1 MAAATDSSKGRR
13 PVGAMRRRLLL
24 EAPVELPDGAGGS
37 LRAFETAAAVWAQV
51 EWLSGD
57 ERWQGGRPEQRVS
70 HRITLRW
77 RAGVDAGQR
86 LRDGAQ
92 IFDIR
97 AVGDPDGGRR
107 RLVCLVEE
115 ITS

>member
-1 MAAATDSSKGRR
+1 MAREISIAR
-13 PVGAMRRRLLL
+13 PVGALRRRLLL
-24 EAPVELPDGAGGS
+24 EAPAEMSDGAGGQFRS
-37 LRAFETAAAVWAQV
+37 FQTIAAVWAQV

-57 ERWQGGRPEQRVS
+57 ERWRGGRPEQVAS

-86 LRDGAQ
+86 LRDGEQ
-92 IFDIR
+92 VFDIR

-115 ITS
+115 VSR

>member
-1 MAAATDSSKGRR
+1 MLRETSKGRR
-13 PVGAMRRRLLL
+13 PVGALRCRLLL
-24 EAPVELPDGAGGS
+24 EAPVETADGAGGQ
-37 LRAFETAAAVWAQV
+37 LRSFETVAAVWAQV

-57 ERWQGGRPEQRVS
+57 ERWRGERPEQAAS

-86 LRDGAQ
+86 LRAGDQ

-97 AVGDPDGGRR
+97 TAGDPDGGRR
-107 RLVCLVEE
+107 RLVCLAEE
-115 ITS
+115 VSR

>member
-1 MAAATDSSKGRR
+1 MASETFKRR

-24 EAPVELPDGAGGS
+24 EAPVGTPDGAGGVIRS
-37 LRAFETAAAVWAQV
+37 FETVAAVWAQV
-51 EWLSGD
+51 EWLSGQ
-57 ERWQGGRPEQRVS
+57 ERWRAGRPEQAAS

-86 LRDGAQ
+86 LRDGEQ
-92 IFDIR
+92 SFDIR
-97 AVGDPDGGRR
+97 AVADPDGGRR

-115 ITS
+115 IGP

>member
-1 MAAATDSSKGRR
+1 MAAAQETSKGSS
-13 PVGAMRRRLLL
+13 PVGALRRRLLL

-37 LRAFETAAAVWAQV
+37 LRDFETVAAVWAQV

-57 ERWQGGRPEQRVS
+57 ERWQRGRPEQRIS

-86 LRDGAQ
+86 LRDGTQ
-92 IFDIR
+92 LFDIR

-115 ITS
+115 VTP